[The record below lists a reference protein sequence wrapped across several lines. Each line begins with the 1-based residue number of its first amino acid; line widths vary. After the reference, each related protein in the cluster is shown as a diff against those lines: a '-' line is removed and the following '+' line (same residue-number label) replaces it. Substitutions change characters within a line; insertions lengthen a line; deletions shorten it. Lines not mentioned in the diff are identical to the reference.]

1 MHRFLLSTV
10 CALALLSPVRAQIT
24 AITLSPPTPASVCPG
39 AQIQVAY
46 AVTGNGGTGNVFTLE
61 LSNAAGS
68 FTSPITLGTQTGSSS
83 GSVSGTI
90 PSNSLS
96 GNGYQIRVRSS
107 VPTVTSNA
115 QNLTVLTSPFSPT
128 INPGSPTTFCSGGSV
143 QLVVAA
149 QSGITYSWQLNGSAV
164 GTGGLFTATQGGTY
178 QVVASNASCS
188 VTGAPLTVTVES
200 APSNPTINPPLTT
213 SLCPGQ
219 LIGLSTASVSGY
231 TYVWKRNGTTVG
243 SNSASFSANQT
254 GSYTVTVSNACGSAT
269 TPAVVISTGTAPAAP
284 QISSPLGTVLCGTLP
299 LVLVAPSV
307 AGVNYQWKANGSNIG
322 TNNDTL
328 IVPAPAT
335 YTLTVSNACGNTN
348 SSNSVVV
355 TSAPAPVSPT
365 INATGTGF
373 CPGSSVTLSVAQQQS
388 VTYQW
393 KRNGTNIGTN
403 SFQLIVN
410 QAGTYTVSVSNAC
423 GSVVS
428 TNSIAVDALSAPQ
441 SPAITYTGGTGLC
454 SGDTAF
460 LNAPNAGQAFYT
472 WYLNGSFVGGGNP
485 FGATQTGVY
494 TVLVTNACGS
504 STSTAYS
511 LTQGTPL
518 TVPVITVQG
527 QQLCSNGSPNLQW
540 LNGQMQPMD
549 SSACFTPPGFG
560 TFYAQVSNNGC
571 SALSAPFVVA
581 LTGLELNNDKSIKI
595 LPNPSTG
602 TVFISGTNSRDAVHV
617 YNAVGAL
624 CWQGNGPV
632 LDLTSLPSGL
642 YLVMVNTPDGWQK
655 HRLMLEPVR

>member
-1 MHRFLLSTV
+1 MLRFFLSTV
-10 CALALLSPVRAQIT
+10 CALALFSPAGAQVT
-24 AITLSPPTPASVCPG
+24 AISLSAPSPTSVCPG
-39 AQIQVAY
+39 AQIQASY
-46 AVTGNGGTGNVFTLE
+46 SVTGNGGAGNVFTLE

-68 FTSPITLGTQTGSSS
+68 FSNPVVLGTQSGSSS
-83 GSVSGTI
+83 GSVSGTV
-90 PSNSLS
+90 PSNTLS
-96 GNGYQIRVRSS
+96 GNGYLVRVRSS
-107 VPTVTSNA
+107 VPAVTSNT
-115 QNLTVLTSPFSPT
+115 QNISVLTSPFSPT
-128 INPGSPTTFCSGGSV
+128 INPGGPTTFCSGGSV

-149 QSGITYSWQLNGSAV
+149 QSGVTYSWQRNGTAV
-164 GTGGLFTATQGGTY
+164 GTGSLFTAAQGGTY
-178 QVVASNASCS
+178 QVVASNSSCS

-213 SLCPGQ
+213 NLCPGQ
-219 LIGLSTASVSGY
+219 IIALSTTAVSGY
-231 TYVWKRNGTTVG
+231 TYLWKRNGANVG
-243 SNSASFSANQT
+243 TNSASFSASQT
-254 GSYTVTVSNACGSAT
+254 GSYTVTVSNACGTAT
-269 TPAVVISTGTAPAAP
+269 TPAVVINTGTAPAAP
-284 QISSPLGTVLCGTLP
+284 ALSSPQGTVLCGTST

-307 AGVNYQWKANGSNIG
+307 GAASYQWKANGSNIG
-322 TNNDTL
+322 TDNDTL
-328 IVPAPAT
+328 LVSAPAT
-335 YTLTVSNACGNTN
+335 YTLVLSNACGSTN
-348 SSNSVVV
+348 SSNSIVV
-355 TSAPAPVSPT
+355 TTAPVPLAPT

-373 CPGSSVTLSVAQQQS
+373 CPGSSATLSVPQQQN

-410 QAGTYTVSVSNAC
+410 QAGTYTVGISNAC

-441 SPAITYTGGTGLC
+441 SPVIAYSGGTGLC

-460 LNAPNAGQAFYT
+460 LDAPNVGQAFYT
-472 WYLNGSFVGGGNP
+472 WYLNGSFIGGGNP

-504 STSTAYS
+504 STSAAYS
-511 LTQGTPL
+511 LTQGTSL
-518 TVPVITVQG
+518 AVPTITIQG

-540 LNGQMQPMD
+540 LNSQMQPIA

-571 SALSAPFVVA
+571 SAVSAPFVVA
-581 LTGLELNNDKSIKI
+581 LTDLEMHNEKTIKMV
-595 LPNPSTG
+595 PNPSAG
-602 TVFISGTNSRDAVHV
+602 TVCISGATGLQTVHIFDAL
-617 YNAVGAL
+617 GAL

-642 YLVMVNTPDGWQK
+642 YLVMMHTTDGWQK
-655 HRLMLEPVR
+655 HRLVLEPAR